1 MSLEEAITN
10 YYKIVKE
17 VNVDSRIEE
26 LKNDFE
32 DTDEYGMDEGCE
44 ITDRV
49 WEDLIP
55 QINTYELSELD
66 YHWKQIGEYCKELP
80 QYKNRFSSE
89 DWNVLYFILSTYRAQ
104 QNI

>member
-1 MSLEEAITN
+1 MTLDEAVLGYN
-10 YYKIVKE
+10 KIVKE
-17 VNVDSRIEE
+17 VQVDKKLEE
-26 LKNDFE
+26 IKNDFDDKE
-32 DTDEYGMDEGCE
+32 HGFDGGCE

-66 YHWKQIGEYCKELP
+66 WHWTQVGEYCKELP
-80 QYKNRFSSE
+80 QYKNRFSSQ
-89 DWNVLYFILSTYRAQ
+89 DWNVLYFILSTWRAQ

>member
-1 MSLEEAITN
+1 MTLDEAVLEYN
-10 YYKIVKE
+10 KIVKE
-17 VNVDSRIEE
+17 VHVDARIEE

-32 DTDEYGMDEGCE
+32 ATDEYGMDEGCE

-66 YHWKQIGEYCKELP
+66 YQWRQVGEYCSELP
-80 QYKNRFSSE
+80 QYKNRFSSQ
-89 DWNVLYFILSTYRAQ
+89 DWCALYFILSTWRAQ

>member
-1 MSLEEAITN
+1 MTLDEAVLE

-17 VNVDSRIEE
+17 VKV
-26 LKNDFE
+26 
-32 DTDEYGMDEGCE
+32 GCE

-66 YHWKQIGEYCKELP
+66 YNWKQHAEWCKDLP
-80 QYKNRFSSE
+80 QYKNRFSYQ
-89 DWNVLYFILSTYRAQ
+89 DWCALYFILSTWKAQ
-104 QNI
+104 HNI